1 MKERVITGVSGAAI
15 YIITLWISGWV
26 YSGFI
31 FLLATLAYIEYGRM
45 QGVSWKKTQMLLGLL
60 IVWLLLVSG
69 LAKQQMIVS
78 LPIFSEPNNLLL
90 GMILFFI
97 WILLSRNQFD
107 IYQMGYLFVGALYIG
122 YGFSF
127 MLEVLW
133 QANGVE
139 LTLLIVLVTWANDSG
154 AYFVGKYFGKRKLW
168 PAISPNKTIEGSVA
182 GILSGALIG
191 LVIAVC
197 LPQVFSWSTTILL
210 SLFIA
215 AIGQIGDLIESAWK
229 RTIGVKDSGT
239 ILPGHGGILDRF
251 DSLLFTFIILHLV
264 YII

>member
-15 YIITLWISGWV
+15 YIITLWIGGWV

-45 QGVSWKKTQMLLGLL
+45 QGVNWKKTQMFLGLL
-60 IVWLLLVSG
+60 IVWLLLIGG
-69 LAKQQMIVS
+69 LAKQQIITS
-78 LPIFSEPNNLLL
+78 HSIFSEPNNLLL
-90 GMILFFI
+90 GMISLFI
-97 WILLSRNQFD
+97 WILLSRNRFD

-127 MLEVLW
+127 MLQVVWRE
-133 QANGVE
+133 NGVA
-139 LTLLIVLVTWANDSG
+139 LTLLIILVTWANDSG
-154 AYFVGKYFGKRKLW
+154 AYFIGKNFGKRKLW

-182 GILSGALIG
+182 GICSGVLFGLIFSF
-191 LVIAVC
+191 C
-197 LPQVFSWSTTILL
+197 LPQYFSWSTTILL